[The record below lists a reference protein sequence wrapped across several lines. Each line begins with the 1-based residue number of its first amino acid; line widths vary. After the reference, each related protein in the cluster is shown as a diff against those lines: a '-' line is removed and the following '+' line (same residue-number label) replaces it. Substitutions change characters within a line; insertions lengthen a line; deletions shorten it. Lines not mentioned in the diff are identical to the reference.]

1 MKFMGVVVLLMG
13 MSVQVPY
20 VAFAGTECRSIEFPD
35 HYEAVCLGDKAD
47 IPATAKLLVQ
57 SVPAAAQSAV
67 PAATQGAAPLAE
79 KASARMPS
87 AGKTATPVA
96 AGSNAVKT
104 LLDFRQHR
112 LQRADVEAK
121 KSVRMKVIQEERR
134 NRPDA
139 E

>member
-1 MKFMGVVVLLMG
+1 MKFMGVVAPLVG
-13 MSVQVPY
+13 MSVLVPY
-20 VAFAGTECRSIEFPD
+20 MAFAVTECRSVEFPD

-47 IPATAKLLVQ
+47 IPA
-57 SVPAAAQSAV
+57 AAPLPAQSGPAAV
-67 PAATQGAAPLAE
+67 PAATQGAAPPAE
-79 KASARMPS
+79 KASAQMPS

-121 KSVRMKVIQEERR
+121 KSVRMRVIQEERR
-134 NRPDA
+134 NRP

>member
-1 MKFMGVVVLLMG
+1 MKFMGAVVPLVG
-13 MSVQVPY
+13 MSVLVPY
-20 VAFAGTECRSIEFPD
+20 IAFAGTECRSVEFPD

-47 IPATAKLLVQ
+47 IPATARLPAQ
-57 SVPAAAQSAV
+57 SGPAAAQPA
-67 PAATQGAAPLAE
+67 AATQGAAPLAE
-79 KASARMPS
+79 KPSAQTPS

-104 LLDFRQHR
+104 LLDFRKHR